1 MFSRYDK
8 KMNGS
13 MGADVLK
20 DDQRLIPIYKI
31 GWFFSSYDL
40 TEGAICLHRIGGQT
54 TNAESQSVTFNM
66 EWIGCHVN
74 NRFYETL

>member
-1 MFSRYDK
+1 MFSGNDE

-13 MGADVLK
+13 VGVDILK
-20 DDQRLIPIYKI
+20 NNQRLIPIDEI

-40 TEGAICLHRIGGQT
+40 TEGAICLHRIGGQA

-74 NRFYETL
+74 SRFHETL